1 MDYHASKYRGHRLSN
16 RSMRPRH
23 RPFHWLA
30 MSGIMPSMVASAG
43 LHIHVFDTFDLT
55 VSTNGRQT
63 GNPAVVDDFMW
74 LAMAGRRFKQGR
86 A

>member
-1 MDYHASKYRGHRLSN
+1 MDYHASEYRSHRLSN

-30 MSGIMPSMVASAG
+30 MSGNIFSMVASAG
-43 LHIHVFDTFDLT
+43 LHNFSGIFDFTL
-55 VSTNGRQT
+55 STNRRQT
-63 GNPAVVDDFMW
+63 GFPAVVDDFLW